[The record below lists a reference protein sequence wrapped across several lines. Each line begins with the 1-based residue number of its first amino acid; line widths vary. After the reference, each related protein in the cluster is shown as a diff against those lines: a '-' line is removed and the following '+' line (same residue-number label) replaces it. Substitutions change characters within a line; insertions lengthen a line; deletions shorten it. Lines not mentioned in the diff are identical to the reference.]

1 MGGLIT
7 DDVLNA
13 FAVAGNPQ
21 QVAATVRRRFG
32 DIINRVSLY
41 LPYRADPAAVPA
53 ITAAL
58 RAGDPDGQT
67 EPDR

>member
-13 FAVAGNPQ
+13 FAVAGDPQ
-21 QVAATVRRRFG
+21 QIAAAVLRRFG

-41 LPYRADPAAVPA
+41 LPYRVDPAAVTA

-58 RAGDPDGQT
+58 RTGDPDSQAH
-67 EPDR
+67 PVR